1 MLVLYYRRLSL
12 AHYLPDE
19 GRRSANLYRSLVD
32 NITDQK
38 SSQKSK
44 QNKSRQ
50 PRTGEVVKSHI
61 LSDDEVQFLRR
72 RQVRK
77 SHLLV
82 FFAYDS
88 RHFIHIS

>member
-1 MLVLYYRRLSL
+1 MLVLFDRRLSL

-19 GRRSANLYRSLVD
+19 GKRSVNVYSSHVD

-38 SSQKSK
+38 SGQKSK

-50 PRTGEVVKSHI
+50 PRTGEIVKSHV

-77 SHLLV
+77 SFLLV
-82 FFAYDS
+82 LFA
-88 RHFIHIS
+88 